1 MELAGMC
8 SEVPQLVATDDVAGG
23 VVGANSLGNPK
34 YSVRLCRLGQ
44 RLCGREC
51 GEEAGE
57 QC

>member
-1 MELAGMC
+1 MC